1 MRVVLD
7 TNVLV
12 SGLIFSGPPAEILRA
27 WAQRRFTVAISPEV
41 QDECEDVARRMS
53 TRYPAVDL
61 RRLFD
66 LVLVAADMYTP
77 APLAG
82 PVCSD
87 PSDDK
92 FFACA
97 IGANADIIVSG
108 VVTSCGPPDSEA
120 CRSSHRG
127 HSSIS
132 IFRERRSLPIV
143 MASSEVVPTRQPA
156 QGTWAS

>member
-12 SGLIFSGPPAEILRA
+12 SGLLFSGPPAEILRA
-27 WAQRRFTVAISPEV
+27 WARRRFTIAISPEV
-41 QDECEDVARRMS
+41 QDEYEDVARRMS

-66 LVLVAADMYTP
+66 LVLVAADMCTP
-77 APLAG
+77 VPLAG

-87 PSDDK
+87 SSDDK

-97 IGANADIIVSG
+97 LGANADIIVSG
-108 VVTSCGPPDSEA
+108 D
-120 CRSSHRG
+120 RHLLR
-127 HSSIS
+127 
-132 IFRERRSLPIV
+132 
-143 MASSEVVPTRQPA
+143 ASGFGGVSVLTPRAFVDQYL
-156 QGTWAS
+156 S